1 MLDNFR
7 GWTWRYPGGNLFES
21 LRRRPKLG
29 RTQSL
34 RSKHGPAITI
44 DEVPAKSEQKKRLGE
59 SSASG
64 KSTLGWLSAVSL
76 LLNALLF
83 LLLGLALLLVWY
95 FNSRANGFT
104 LVTENHYSWT
114 YGPTAILVFVVAL
127 WRQVDYHFKA
137 AAPWM
142 ALQHGHAN
150 GKDSILLDFISPMQP
165 VSLWLALRYRHFGVL
180 ITIVGFVL
188 LKIITLASTGLFVED
203 LTELPDQNISLNR
216 NTKFNG
222 SLWNIT
228 QPFGTQDAS
237 IAYAAYGVLAR
248 GVVAQDQG
256 TTDNLLYETLDLP
269 ADLRNRSRLVETQ
282 LNAFIPSFN
291 CQMATVSIN
300 PTPYGTDGEQT
311 SDTIA
316 IISPQ
321 CQLMGGAQPVFVI
334 DASTQLCPKTQF
346 RGNMVRVNCSTTPGD
361 QTDWQLLTLAKIVY
375 DQVLNGS
382 ATESAS
388 AADDSNVNIVSWRVG
403 IEQVTSLLCRPSYTM
418 GKVNV
423 SYDFS
428 ESPPLVTTGTPIP
441 SNESLAG
448 LEDEDLASRFT
459 SSLVAGANMFGDL
472 SAQSDLEEDFP
483 NTMFKIMA
491 GSVSSKGRYQALMD
505 ETTMQKAAEETFQ
518 QFAVQFAAKYLLEKD
533 ASEIDG
539 LAVLLAN
546 RLKVATLPFWIMTAG
561 LGFMA
566 ALAFGAFC
574 LRPRGELPPHYQ
586 TIRGIAIILN
596 QNSGFNSIIG
606 SCRGL
611 KEKELVRK
619 LSNYGFSA
627 FPDHDSHGRSRIA
640 IEGASRGDT
649 DDSPGQGRSN
659 DSSEG
664 DKAAWWHPF
673 LVRKPVIVLVLILLL
688 STIGILE
695 LLQHR
700 SDNNQGIL
708 SLHGIDNTTTTVY
721 TRLLPALVIL
731 IVATSVN
738 AIDFNIMVLAPFNA
752 LWSGE
757 VPAKR
762 SLDSSLVD
770 QLPPVGLFRAV
781 KNRHYAAFCSST
793 AAIVG
798 SVLTI
803 LVSGLY
809 TPEAFPSVVTRL
821 ELATNDIFNTSWT
834 ASATDDGTAALIISL
849 TESLNTSY
857 PSFTY
862 DELALPVLA
871 KPNISEATP
880 GLLLQT
886 TYPALRASLNC
897 TALDVSS
904 FNMSVE
910 YNPRIDTTS
919 ASVDASMPLP
929 PTCLRGGPSG
939 NLSYVEVTY
948 RAGFQTNSSF
958 FAKVLDLHVGP
969 YDAIEG
975 SAFGESDPGAQPDN
989 PPGCPSLAF
998 VYGHADLDRPDQ
1010 NSVTVLMCYQEMQTV
1025 KAMATFDLSSMS
1037 ISTTDPSSPQRPVPD
1052 EYTVQL
1058 LQSGPNGETAFS
1070 YRIQQH
1076 MDQSLSI
1083 FNQTQFASANLA
1095 EAPVDNF
1102 FQAVLFGKKPLP
1114 ISALVG
1120 EENKAVMLQGI
1131 NAFYRRYMAQAISS
1145 NMRVPVNSND
1155 SATASQSYPGAVY
1168 SPSQLVRLVQ
1178 HNRAKLAL
1186 QISLGIVTASTALAC
1201 YLTKLDRLVPH
1212 NPCTVFGVA
1221 ALLAGSRMCNPGE
1234 FDALE
1239 EGGDGVQYRL
1249 GWWDENRTGHP
1260 PAREEAPNVKRRY
1273 GIDIVEDRRMNL

>member
-7 GWTWRYPGGNLFES
+7 GWTWLYSGGNLFES
-21 LRRRPKLG
+21 LHRRPKTS

-34 RSKHGPAITI
+34 QSKHGLAITI
-44 DEVPAKSEQKKRLGE
+44 DEVPANPEGKRLGKP
-59 SSASG
+59 SVPK
-64 KSTLGWLSAVSL
+64 KSTFGWLSAISL

-83 LLLGLALLLVWY
+83 LLLGLALLLVWH
-95 FNSRANGFT
+95 FNSKANGFR

-114 YGPTAILVFVVAL
+114 YGPTAILVFVVAF

-137 AAPWM
+137 AAPWIT
-142 ALQHGHAN
+142 LHHGHAN

-165 VSLWLALRYRHFGVL
+165 VSLWLALRCRHFGVL

-203 LTELPDQNISLNR
+203 LIEFPDRSFSLNR

-222 SLWNIT
+222 ALWNIT
-228 QPFGTQDAS
+228 QPFGSQDAS

-256 TTDNLLYETLDLP
+256 TTDKLVYETLDLP
-269 ADLRNRSRLVETQ
+269 VELRNRSRLVETQ
-282 LNAFIPSFN
+282 LNAFIPNFN
-291 CQMATVSIN
+291 CQKATVSIN
-300 PTPYGTDGEQT
+300 PTPYGTNSEQT
-311 SDTIA
+311 SDTLA

-334 DASTQLCPKTQF
+334 DASTEVCPKTQF
-346 RGNMVRVNCSTTPGD
+346 RGNMVRVNCSTTPED
-361 QTDWQLLTLAKIVY
+361 QTNWQLLTLAKVAY

-382 ATESAS
+382 TTESAL
-388 AADDSNVNIVSWRVG
+388 AADDSDVNIVSWRVE
-403 IEQVTSLLCRPSYTM
+403 IDQVTSLLCRPSYTM

-491 GSVSSKGRYQALMD
+491 ASVSSEGRYQALMD
-505 ETTMQKAAEETFQ
+505 ATVMQNAAEKTFQ

-546 RLKVATLPFWIMTAG
+546 RLKVAALPFWIMTAG
-561 LGFMA
+561 FTLMT
-566 ALAFGAFC
+566 ALAIGAFC
-574 LRPRGELPPHYQ
+574 LRPRSKLPPQYQ
-586 TIRGIAIILN
+586 TICGIAMILN
-596 QNSGFNSIIG
+596 KNSGFNSIIG
-606 SCRGL
+606 GFRGL
-611 KEKELVRK
+611 SEKELVRK

-627 FPDHDSHGRSRIA
+627 FSDHDPHGRPRIVV
-640 IEGASRGDT
+640 EGDLHGDSY
-649 DDSPGQGRSN
+649 DSPGQGHNNEPSR
-659 DSSEG
+659 G
-664 DKAAWWHPF
+664 DKAAWWHPI
-673 LVRKPVIVLVLILLL
+673 LARKPVIILVLILLL

-695 LLQHR
+695 FLQHR

-708 SLHGIDNTTTTVY
+708 SLPGVENTTTTVY

-752 LWSGE
+752 LRSGE
-757 VPAKR
+757 VFAKR

-770 QLPPVGLFRAV
+770 RLPPVALFRAV
-781 KNRHYAAFCSST
+781 KNRHHAAFCSST
-793 AAIVG
+793 AAIIG

-809 TPEAFPSVVTRL
+809 SAEAFPGVVT
-821 ELATNDIFNTSWT
+821 EVGLATNDVFNTSWT
-834 ASATDDGTAALIISL
+834 TSATDDGTAALITSL

-857 PSFTY
+857 PSFTF
-862 DELALPVLA
+862 DELALPSLA
-871 KPNISEATP
+871 NPNISGATP

-886 TYPALRASLNC
+886 IYPALRASLNC
-897 TALDVSS
+897 TALDASS
-904 FNMSVE
+904 FNVSIE
-910 YNPRIDTTS
+910 YNSRIDTTS
-919 ASVDASMPLP
+919 ATVDANMPLP
-929 PTCLRGGPSG
+929 PTCLRGGPGG
-939 NLSYVEVTY
+939 NMSYVEVTY
-948 RAGFQTNSSF
+948 RAGFQTNSSYF
-958 FAKVLDLHVGP
+958 GKVLDIHVGP

-998 VYGHADLDRPDQ
+998 IYGYADLDRPEQ

-1025 KAMATFDLSSMS
+1025 ETVATFDLASMS
-1037 ISTTDPSSPQRPVPD
+1037 ISTTAPPFPQQPVPN
-1052 EYTVQL
+1052 ENTVQL

-1076 MDQSLSI
+1076 MDQSLSM

-1114 ISALVG
+1114 ISTLVG

-1145 NMRVPVNSND
+1145 NMRVSVNS
-1155 SATASQSYPGAVY
+1155 SRAAAASQTYPGAVY
-1168 SPSQLVRLVQ
+1168 SRSQKVRLVQ

-1186 QISLGIVTASTALAC
+1186 QISLCIMTALTALAC
-1201 YLTKLDRLVPH
+1201 YLTKLDRLVPY

-1221 ALLAGSRMCNPGE
+1221 ALLAGSRMCSAGT
-1234 FDALE
+1234 FDELK
-1239 EGGDGVQYRL
+1239 EGGDGVKYRL
-1249 GWWDENRTGHP
+1249 GWWDDNQSAGHP
-1260 PAREEAPNVKRRY
+1260 SAREETKRVKMRY
-1273 GIDIVEDRRMNL
+1273 GIDIVEDRGQ